1 YDFFAVDLRDYGRSI
16 RPGRTPGWTNDLAV
30 YDEDL
35 TARGMP
41 GPRPP
46 PLLQSGG
53 RGPGIPR
60 AVQASAGP
68 AADRDSLLHHLL
80 LRVRVVQ
87 RVCTTRL
94 VSSPPVLR
102 GEGPAANARAVR
114 LEERQPDTTGAES
127 NSAEFWV

>member
-1 YDFFAVDLRDYGRSI
+1 MRPVHLQESAARPNPGDGRGYGVTAAVARIDLIG
-16 RPGRTPGWTNDLAV
+16 GVGQM
-30 YDEDL
+30 
-35 TARGMP
+35 G
-41 GPRPP
+41 PP

-102 GEGPAANARAVR
+102 GEVPAANARVVR